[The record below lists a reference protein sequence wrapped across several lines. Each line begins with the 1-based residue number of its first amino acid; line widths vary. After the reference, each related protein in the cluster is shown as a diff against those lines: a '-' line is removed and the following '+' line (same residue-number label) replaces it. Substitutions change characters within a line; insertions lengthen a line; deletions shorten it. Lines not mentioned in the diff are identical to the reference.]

1 MCLGAAAQFGRPAE
15 GCLPTPPRPRALASS
30 HPGDPSK
37 QSPHQPSPPP
47 LSHHVQLPH
56 QCPVT
61 APWKPGGSVTGRQ
74 ALGGS
79 ALPALATLDPAADH
93 DLAPAND
100 FDAPV
105 RSFCRQAFTACALCA
120 RDHRARGHSRERT
133 RPRPLPSR
141 ASTLATSS
149 RSLSPAWNRGDSGN
163 QYVNKEVK
171 SLLQAHR
178 NVPRDP
184 LRGGVRRNRPAEHQN
199 QAPGSLRPPGARAS
213 SLTHGPR
220 GLPAPPPSPVQV
232 RPRRQRPTPAL
243 RPPDARPDA
252 QRLASLLCE
261 ARAESPPAPRAAT
274 SLYTRLS
281 NARDRPPAQAL
292 ANVRRCPSFSFRPF
306 WCLRLAF
313 PE

>member
-1 MCLGAAAQFGRPAE
+1 M
-15 GCLPTPPRPRALASS
+15 
-30 HPGDPSK
+30 
-37 QSPHQPSPPP
+37 
-47 LSHHVQLPH
+47 QLPH

-79 ALPALATLDPAADH
+79 AQPALATLDPAAH
-93 DLAPAND
+93 RDLAPAND

-120 RDHRARGHSRERT
+120 HDHRARGHSGERT

-149 RSLSPAWNRGDSGN
+149 RPLSPAWNRGDGGN

-184 LRGGVRRNRPAEHQN
+184 LRGGVRRNRPGEE
-199 QAPGSLRPPGARAS
+199 APGRAAKS
-213 SLTHGPR
+213 SPR
-220 GLPAPPPSPVQV
+220 LPAPARRQGRVPHAWSPRAPRPPPERRRHCTLAPATRETDR
-232 RPRRQRPTPAL
+232 RPRRSPTS
-243 RPPDARPDA
+243 DVARLFPFSRSGA
-252 QRLASLLCE
+252 FNLHF
-261 ARAESPPAPRAAT
+261 
-274 SLYTRLS
+274 LS
-281 NARDRPPAQAL
+281 N
-292 ANVRRCPSFSFRPF
+292 
-306 WCLRLAF
+306 
-313 PE
+313 